1 MMNALELNLWI
12 LAGISAAT
20 WLASVL
26 TKEYSWVD
34 RIWSIAPIAYLWV
47 FAAGE
52 NFEST
57 RLNVMAVCVTLWGI
71 RLTLNFA
78 RKGGY
83 AKGGE
88 DYRWPILRKKMS
100 PMVYQLFNIVF
111 IVIIQNALIFGMTVP
126 AYFANP
132 DLPFGAV
139 DFGFAALFLGLLAF
153 ETLADQQQWDF
164 HQAKKAG
171 KAKGFLQTGLFSL
184 SRHPNFF
191 AEQGQW
197 WVLYFW
203 AAAATGVLWH
213 WSIAGAFVLTALF
226 AGSLRFTET
235 ITSGKYPEYRD
246 YQKRVSALI
255 PWFPRKG

>member
-1 MMNALELNLWI
+1 MNALELNLWI

-57 RLNVMAVCVTLWGI
+57 RLNVMAVCVSLWGI

-171 KAKGFLQTGLFSL
+171 KAKGFLQTGLFSV

-191 AEQGQW
+191 AEQVQW

-235 ITSGKYPEYRD
+235 ITTGKYPEYRD

>member
-1 MMNALELNLWI
+1 MNALELNLWI

-57 RLNVMAVCVTLWGI
+57 RLNVMAVCVTLWGA
-71 RLTLNFA
+71 RLTFNFA

-88 DYRWPILRKKMS
+88 DYRWPILRQRMS
-100 PMVYQLFNIVF
+100 PAVYQLFNIVF
-111 IVIIQNALIFGMTVP
+111 IVVFQNALIFGMTVP

-132 DLPFGAV
+132 DLPFGAS
-139 DFGFAALFLGLLAF
+139 DLGWAALFLGLLAF
-153 ETLADQQQWDF
+153 ETIADQQQWNF
-164 HQAKKAG
+164 HQDKKAG
-171 KAKGFLQTGLFSL
+171 KASGFLKTGLFSV

-203 AAAATGVLWH
+203 AATATGVLWH

-226 AGSLRFTET
+226 AGSLRFTEE
-235 ITSGKYPEYRD
+235 ISAGKYPEYRD

-255 PWFPRKG
+255 PWVPRKG